1 MSAPRP
7 NILLFV
13 SDQQQWRTVCNRSP
27 ARSPHINR
35 LAAAGMRFERSYATV
50 ALCCPSRATLISGQ
64 FPWHNGILNQ
74 VHVPERTR
82 SDMFP
87 DVQTYSQRLRDAGY
101 RLGYVGKW
109 HASWERTPLDFGFHD
124 LRAPS
129 GCNPETLARIGMA
142 QESAPRR
149 AAVDVEC
156 RVTWPGDAPHLFY
169 GIDHTPE
176 EETRAHVET
185 SHGID
190 LIARYAAG
198 PAPWFVT
205 INVVEPHD
213 PYTPLAEYA
222 AHYDPTDVALPD
234 SWRDDFANKPYMNQ
248 RDAALWAALR
258 EDQVRTAIAR
268 YWAYCEQVD
277 RQVGRVLDALDAT
290 GQTDDT
296 LVIFTSD
303 HGDMCG
309 AHRQFIKGWQPYEET
324 YRVPLVARWPGV
336 IAAGGVSDRLVQ
348 LHDLA
353 HTFVDIGGAKPITP
367 ADGRSLRPLFDRP
380 DRDDWEDV
388 AFCQYYGGEF
398 LYTQRMVI
406 TPRHKYVF
414 NGFDRDELYDL
425 DADPAEMINVVD
437 DPAYRETCDAMRAL
451 LYDQMER
458 HGDPYAQNRYGAPR
472 YLPRPT
478 GSRRTAADGGG

>member
-1 MSAPRP
+1 MTTRP

-13 SDQQQWRTVCNRSP
+13 SDQQQWQTICGRSP

-35 LAAAGMRFERSYATV
+35 LAAEGMRFERPYATV

-64 FPWHNGILNQ
+64 FPWHNGIFNQ
-74 VHVPERTR
+74 VHVPERMR
-82 SDMFP
+82 GDMVP
-87 DVQTYSQRLRDAGY
+87 DVQTYSQKLRAAGY

-129 GCNPETLARIGMA
+129 GCNPATLARIGMA
-142 QESAPRR
+142 EEPTPRR
-149 AAVDVEC
+149 AAVDGEC

-169 GIDHTPE
+169 GIDRTPE
-176 EETRAHVET
+176 EETRPHVET
-185 SHGID
+185 SQGID
-190 LIARYAAG
+190 LIERYAVQES
-198 PAPWFVT
+198 PWFVT

-222 AHYDPTDVALPD
+222 AHYDPADVALPA
-234 SWRDDFANKPYMNQ
+234 SWRDDFANKPYMNR
-248 RDAALWAALR
+248 RDAALWAALS
-258 EDQVRTAIAR
+258 ETQVRTAIAR

-277 RQVGRVLDALDAT
+277 TQIGRVLDALDRI
-290 GQTDDT
+290 GQAENT
-296 LVIFTSD
+296 LVVFTSD

-324 YRVPLVARWPGV
+324 YRVPLVMRWPDV
-336 IAAGGVSDRLVQ
+336 IPAGSVCDHLVQ

-353 HTFVDIGGAKPITP
+353 HTFVDLGGGEPITP
-367 ADGRSLRPLFDRP
+367 ADGRSLRPLFAVPQRT
-380 DRDDWEDV
+380 DWEDV

-406 TPRHKYVF
+406 TERFKYVF
-414 NGFDRDELYDL
+414 NGFDRDELYDF
-425 DADPAEMINVVD
+425 ATDPHEMVNLVD
-437 DPAYRETCDAMRAL
+437 DPAHGGTCDAMRAL
-451 LYDQMER
+451 LYDRMER

-472 YLPRPT
+472 YLPRP
-478 GSRRTAADGGG
+478 GRIG